1 MKALKIASLTALAAA
16 ISAQAAADFYITKGA
31 DITVT
36 GSLYTEAVVDIT
48 NEQVFVTNQNGDS
61 EAVWAKLNLTN
72 NVFNATLVAEPINAS
87 ADLKDVTVTDGN
99 IKFGQVGGLGNTH
112 EYFGL
117 HEDVS
122 QESYGVDAGIR
133 LSNLAGVS
141 GLSAQLEGAGSPN
154 RNSGTLDDPSTAGV
168 NETAEGNDFGL
179 GVAYSSDVADGVT
192 LHANVAARQA
202 HFLAADEDNTVA
214 GEDFGGQS
222 YGLKTHVGLG
232 VTAKAGPATIK
243 AVVNNQNQN
252 EASTTDVGAEV
263 VVVTGPI
270 TTTAAVVTLL
280 TDAETDPL
288 HALGK
293 VAYSQ
298 DGLGAHVQYKFK
310 TTEAD
315 EDKTGDEF
323 EAGVSYSLTQDMIT
337 YAAESTFSAG
347 DILDENEDDSIA
359 EKLATTVSAAYKSS
373 VGATYKAAFTN
384 ETLAENEAN
393 KLTLSASY
401 SF

>member
-36 GSLYTEAVVDIT
+36 GSLYTEAVVDISGDK
-48 NEQVFVTNQNGDS
+48 VFVTNQNGDS
-61 EAVWAKLNLTN
+61 EAVWAKLNLNN
-72 NVFNATLVAEPINAS
+72 NVFDATLVAEPINAAAS
-87 ADLKDVTVTDGN
+87 LKDVTVTDGN

-122 QESYGVDAGIR
+122 QESFGVDAGIR
-133 LSNLAGVS
+133 LSNVGGVS

-154 RNSGTLDDPSTAGV
+154 RADT
-168 NETAEGNDFGL
+168 NDFGL
-179 GVAYSSDVADGVT
+179 GVAYSSDIADGVT
-192 LHANVAARQA
+192 LHTNVAARQKND
-202 HFLAADEDNTVA
+202 LNADD
-214 GEDFGGQS
+214 
-222 YGLKTHVGLG
+222 GLKTHVGVG
-232 VTAKAGPATIK
+232 VTAALGSATVK
-243 AVVNNQNQN
+243 AVVNNQSVDG
-252 EASTTDVGAEV
+252 ASNTDVGAEV
-263 VVVTGPI
+263 VVVAGPI
-270 TTTAAVVTLL
+270 TATAAVVTIL
-280 TDAETDPL
+280 TDAETDPM

-293 VAYSQ
+293 VAFAQ
-298 DGLGAHVQYKFK
+298 DGLGAHAQYKFK

-337 YAAESTFSAG
+337 YAAESTFSAS
-347 DILDENEDDSIA
+347 DILDEAENGIG
-359 EKLATTVSAAYKSS
+359 EKLATTVSAAYTSE

-393 KLTLSASY
+393 KLTISASY